1 MDLGEALVPFPLAF
15 ENEDF
20 SAFLGKLSACA
31 RGEGIPEGF
40 VPHSTYWLVRDG
52 SEVIG
57 VSNLRHRL
65 TKALRFEGG
74 HIGYGVRP
82 TARRCGYATEIL
94 RHTLERARAMGMSE
108 AWITCA
114 KTNEASA
121 RTILRN
127 EGVLDS
133 EEYIPTQ
140 GEVFQRYRIS
150 LETA

>member
-82 TARRCGYATEIL
+82 TARRCRCDVASKKLGSHAL
-94 RHTLERARAMGMSE
+94 NVVVLARQDQVRVRKA
-108 AWITCA
+108 
-114 KTNEASA
+114 
-121 RTILRN
+121 
-127 EGVLDS
+127 
-133 EEYIPTQ
+133 
-140 GEVFQRYRIS
+140 
-150 LETA
+150 